1 MKVLF
6 VALGSVG
13 DVKPCLHLGIGLQRL
28 GHQVV
33 IAANESYREMAERF
47 QLSFHSLTGE
57 QDFAVSTHRDFKHP
71 EKGLK
76 VIADLLL
83 GTAKPVVDF
92 VLEHRDAE
100 KSDEQP
106 DTILLAPTRVLG
118 ARIAQELLDV
128 PLISLQMAPLYF
140 TSFDGYP
147 ADLAETVLGP
157 RLDRI
162 RSDLGLAAREQV
174 LADWQYSPRKVLG
187 LFPSWFAAT
196 QSDWPQGSELLN
208 FVLAPVEKELPGPL
222 GDFLDDG
229 PAPLVFSPGTYTRDT
244 GAFFRTALNVVERL
258 EKRAVFVP
266 VHNGLNLGPLPESIF
281 AADWVDYSALL
292 PRCAGLIHAGGIGTC
307 AEAVRAGV
315 AQLMIPEVFDQKDN
329 AERLAT
335 LGAGLTRSPE
345 EFVGEGAVEAVRELI
360 STRKLRAKARSLRA
374 RMGAGPR
381 IYVDFVS
388 VLHEVLGIQTATPGM
403 RESQRIKI
411 THLPKT

>member
-1 MKVLF
+1 MYP
-6 VALGSVG
+6 STT
-13 DVKPCLHLGIGLQRL
+13 GI
-28 GHQVV
+28 
-33 IAANESYREMAERF
+33 
-47 QLSFHSLTGE
+47 
-57 QDFAVSTHRDFKHP
+57 
-71 EKGLK
+71 EKG
-76 VIADLLL
+76 
-83 GTAKPVVDF
+83 
-92 VLEHRDAE
+92 
-100 KSDEQP
+100 
-106 DTILLAPTRVLG
+106 
-118 ARIAQELLDV
+118 
-128 PLISLQMAPLYF
+128 
-140 TSFDGYP
+140 
-147 ADLAETVLGP
+147 
-157 RLDRI
+157 
-162 RSDLGLAAREQV
+162 
-174 LADWQYSPRKVLG
+174 
-187 LFPSWFAAT
+187 
-196 QSDWPQGSELLN
+196 
-208 FVLAPVEKELPGPL
+208 
-222 GDFLDDG
+222 
-229 PAPLVFSPGTYTRDT
+229 
-244 GAFFRTALNVVERL
+244 
-258 EKRAVFVP
+258 AVFVP